1 MQNVIQENQA
11 WIDETW
17 TKIDKKLSKIA
28 VKSRNKLPY
37 TTVDGEHDDRASID
51 VCGWTNGF
59 WGGMMWIMYYM
70 TGNEE
75 YRKTAERSEE
85 ILDDALKN
93 YKSLHH
99 DVGFM
104 WHLTSGA
111 NYRLTGNPASC
122 TRSLFAASLLFSR
135 YNIDGE
141 YIRAW
146 NDNIWSDMD
155 TSGFSII
162 DCLMNLS
169 LLYWASD
176 EIGDDRFKKIAMR
189 HTEMAIR
196 DHIRPDGSVNHIVNH
211 ETDKTGVKAVL
222 GGQGYD
228 ANSCWSRGLA
238 WAVYGC
244 VISYVHVGKPEY
256 LEAAKRTA
264 DYFIEHCKVT
274 DYLPVIDFCSPAEP
288 MYYDS
293 TAGLCAACGML
304 ELAKYVSEDE
314 GSRYTQNA
322 IYILKSIDRKCCN
335 YEMDQDALV
344 FMGSE
349 RYPLNEKQMKGVH
362 IPIIY
367 GDFFLVEAISKLKGS
382 EFFIW

>member
-1 MQNVIQENQA
+1 MQNIIQENRA

-28 VKSRNKLPY
+28 IKSRNKLPY
-37 TTVDGEHDDRASID
+37 TTVDGEHDDRAGID

-59 WGGMMWIMYYM
+59 WGGMMWIMYHM

-75 YRKTAERSEE
+75 YRKTAECSEE
-85 ILDDALKN
+85 ILDNALKN

-122 TRSLFAASLLFSR
+122 TRNLFAASLLFSR
-135 YNIDGE
+135 YNIDGD

-189 HTEMAIR
+189 HMEMAIR

-211 ETDKTGVKAVL
+211 ETDKIGVKAVL

-256 LEAAKRTA
+256 LETAKRTA

-288 MYYDS
+288 VYYDS

-304 ELAKYVSEDE
+304 ELAKYVSEEE
-314 GSRYTQNA
+314 GRRYTQNA
-322 IYILKSIDRKCCN
+322 IHILKAIDRKCCN

-349 RYPLNEKQMKGVH
+349 RYPLNEMQRAGVH

-367 GDFFLVEAISKLKGS
+367 GDFFLVEALAKLKGS
-382 EFFIW
+382 TFFIW